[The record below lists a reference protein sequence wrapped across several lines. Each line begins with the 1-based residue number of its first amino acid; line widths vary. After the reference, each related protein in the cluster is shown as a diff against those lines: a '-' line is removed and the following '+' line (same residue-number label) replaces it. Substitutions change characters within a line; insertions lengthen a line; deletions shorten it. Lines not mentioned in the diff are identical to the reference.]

1 MYVNRGDSSAEAP
14 KRTWRKTPPTDF
26 DTRRLLVV
34 DDTESVH
41 TVFQRIFPAEPSSG
55 RALDQLSRELFGG
68 TQPAA
73 GARSEPMYA
82 VDFTT
87 QGLEAVELAKTR
99 MDEGKPYCVAFVDMV
114 MPPGINGV
122 ETTKML
128 WSIDPHVQVVL
139 CTAYSEFR
147 WDEVTAYLDNTTSLH
162 LLRKPFSP
170 SEVRRMADVLATKTL
185 RLRRS

>member
-1 MYVNRGDSSAEAP
+1 RARDE
-14 KRTWRKTPPTDF
+14 PT
-26 DTRRLLVV
+26 
-34 DDTESVH
+34 
-41 TVFQRIFPAEPSSG
+41 
-55 RALDQLSRELFGG
+55 
-68 TQPAA
+68 
-73 GARSEPMYA
+73 YA

-87 QGLEAVELAKTR
+87 QGLEAVELAQAR

-128 WSIDPHVQVVL
+128 WAIDPHVQVVL